1 MMRKSM
7 YLTGGQAKL
16 DRNKNNKIDA
26 EDFAILRKEKAKG
39 RGMGLQDEKMKPGKV
54 TKAALGA
61 IALGAMTA
69 AKLKKLKGK
78 KNKMAGAA
86 RVIGSNLIPGM
97 SVADI
102 MKKKLRRS
110 KGGGADTGKV
120 GEEKSRRK
128 VLAQRIVRQIK
139 DKDRPSMRD
148 KELAGDIEGSIAP
161 YKVKKKMGGGMMMT
175 KPMMTKP
182 MMAKKGAM
190 AKDSKMM
197 GGGMMMTPRGAM
209 GAMGGGMMMKPM
221 GYKAGKSVKVK
232 CKIGRN
238 KPTKMY

>member
-1 MMRKSM
+1 M

-148 KELAGDIEGSIAP
+148 KELAGDIAGSIAP
-161 YKVKKKMGGGMMMT
+161 YKIKKKMGGGMMMT

>member
-1 MMRKSM
+1 M

-86 RVIGSNLIPGM
+86 SVIGSNLIPGM